1 MSGTTKIAIGVA
13 VGLGI
18 PLIGTLAA
26 IAWFLHKS
34 YKRKSQQNQKMSAQT
49 VAKHNDVVEKD
60 PPVYTDRVLEPQ
72 EMSGN
77 SHLRFEQGPAE
88 LQSDR

>member
-1 MSGTTKIAIGVA
+1 
-13 VGLGI
+13 
-18 PLIGTLAA
+18 
-26 IAWFLHKS
+26 
-34 YKRKSQQNQKMSAQT
+34 MSAQT